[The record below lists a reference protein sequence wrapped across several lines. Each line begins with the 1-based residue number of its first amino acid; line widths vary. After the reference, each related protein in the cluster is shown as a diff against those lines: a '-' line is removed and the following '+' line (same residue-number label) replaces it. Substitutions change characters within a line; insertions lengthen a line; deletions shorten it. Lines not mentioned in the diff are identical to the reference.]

1 MKWDPKLYSTWCR
14 NGYNLRITLVNSKVV
29 SASTANPGGIAVSA
43 TQAQKDQDAL
53 LVSWNRRPRDIS
65 KYPIL
70 KKVKDY
76 QDWSLKMKSQLKADM
91 LYLITKG
98 GWTIASNC
106 DPGSDEELGLLQ
118 LNFFKQILFAVL
130 QNPKGK
136 GLRNIHPEDSLYV

>member
-29 SASTANPGGIAVSA
+29 SASTAHPGGIAVSA

-70 KKVKDY
+70 KNVKDY